1 MAFSD
6 ALKSLESWRGIKHHI
21 TYFSKALSLVV
32 VENLDPGGTRL
43 HAGRSEM
50 QYWIIQV
57 RKGKGL

>member
-32 VENLDPGGTRL
+32 VENLDPGGSIL
-43 HAGRSEM
+43 GCM
-50 QYWIIQV
+50 QEDQ
-57 RKGKGL
+57 KCNTE